1 MKTFEAINTR
11 ACQAINAYIDAE
23 IARQKTFKEIVE
35 RARKDG
41 ATRIITTGR
50 NAILHGF
57 AFPGKP
63 ENYSI
68 VPRTDVGE
76 LPFPVYRPNDVD
88 LSRVSRLIPQIAC
101 VPPITI
107 TDDGKC
113 IVTTASRKGGHY
125 YVSIPEEAGID
136 NIPGFLAVNHSVM
149 QQERRVSR
157 PWGTKN

>member
-1 MKTFEAINTR
+1 MKTFEAINTQ
-11 ACQAINAYIDAE
+11 ACRAINAYIDAE

-35 RARKDG
+35 RAKKDG
-41 ATRIITTGR
+41 ATQIVTTGR

-76 LPFPVYRPNDVD
+76 LPFPVYRPNDID
-88 LSRVSRLIPQIAC
+88 LSKVSRAIPHIES

-107 TDDGKC
+107 TDEGKF
-113 IVTTASRKGGHY
+113 IATTASRKDGRY
-125 YVSIPEEAGID
+125 FVSIPDEAGID
-136 NIPGFLAVNHSVM
+136 NIPGFTAVNDSGVR
-149 QQERRVSR
+149 QERRVSR
-157 PWGTKN
+157 PWGATN